1 MTNLLKKL
9 PFYDSRWFEFLFFLV
24 KNFIEDKCQ
33 QKAASLTYTTL
44 LSIVPILTVMLVMLS
59 SIPALSEV
67 REQIY
72 NMVYSNLMPSSSFQV
87 SQYINSFAEKSSNLT
102 AIGVLILFVTTI
114 MTLTT
119 IETAFN
125 EIWRV
130 EDRSGG
136 LKSVI
141 RYWTIITLGPLVLGT
156 AFIVSSTVQSLS
168 FLNQQFMGYGIDW
181 SFWVQLVSF
190 LITIAGF
197 VGMYWFIPKAN
208 VPIKHAAIA
217 GGIVAILFEGLK
229 QVFGT
234 AMTNFTSYEAVYG
247 AFAALPVFLLW
258 IHLSWNIILLGVEIS
273 YTLTVFDS
281 DEVNPRHPFFSLLD
295 MLNLVFKNHQ
305 VGKSTPEKQLRNI
318 LGRKELPKWYQ
329 YINLLKDNDL
339 IANTDKGDYLLKKDL
354 SQISLWQL
362 YQNLPYALPIK
373 GEIAKMQPFDHD
385 SWLGLIANRFQHSQQ
400 LVKEQMNISLLSL
413 FENSQ
418 MRESAQ
424 DNLIDDADDVDDIN
438 NLDKNDKKTDKIDES
453 RVRHSFAHQSA
464 HHTTHQEHST
474 HQAHTHP
481 ANDHSTHQK
490 TNHHAHAIDVKNGDA
505 QNGDVQNSHIRN
517 GYSDTFE
524 ANPENIRANI
534 DASNAKTTMM
544 GQLIERM
551 KAGVKSI
558 SKRKSADSADKN
570 TAIITDSNKPSA
582 DEQRSE

>member
-305 VGKSTPEKQLRNI
+305 VGKTTPEKQLRNI

-400 LVKEQMNISLLSL
+400 LVEEQMNISLLSL

-424 DNLIDDADDVDDIN
+424 DNLDDDLDDD
-438 NLDKNDKKTDKIDES
+438 NLDNDNLDEP
-453 RVRHSFAHQSA
+453 RVSHTLAHQSA
-464 HHTTHQEHST
+464 HHLT
-474 HQAHTHP
+474 HQAHPHP
-481 ANDHSTHQK
+481 ANDHSTSQK
-490 TNHHAHAIDVKNGDA
+490 TNHHAHATDVRNGDT
-505 QNGDVQNSHIRN
+505 QNVHIRN

-524 ANPENIRANI
+524 ANPENIGISNI
-534 DASNAKTTMM
+534 DKSSAKTTMM

-570 TAIITDSNKPSA
+570 TAIITESDKPSA

>member
-67 REQIY
+67 REQIN

-385 SWLGLIANRFQHSQQ
+385 SWLGLIANRFQHSQR

-424 DNLIDDADDVDDIN
+424 DNLDDDLDDD
-438 NLDKNDKKTDKIDES
+438 NLDNDNLDEP
-453 RVRHSFAHQSA
+453 RVSHTLAHQSA
-464 HHTTHQEHST
+464 HHLT

-481 ANDHSTHQK
+481 ANDHATSQK
-490 TNHHAHAIDVKNGDA
+490 TNHHAHATDVRNGDA
-505 QNGDVQNSHIRN
+505 QNGDAQNVHIRN

-524 ANPENIRANI
+524 ANPENIGISNI
-534 DASNAKTTMM
+534 DKSSAKTTMM

-570 TAIITDSNKPSA
+570 TAIITDSDKPSA
-582 DEQRSE
+582 D

>member
-258 IHLSWNIILLGVEIS
+258 IHLSWNVILLGVEIS

-385 SWLGLIANRFQHSQQ
+385 SWLGLIANRFQHSQR

-424 DNLIDDADDVDDIN
+424 DNLNDD
-438 NLDKNDKKTDKIDES
+438 NLDNDKIDEP
-453 RVRHSFAHQSA
+453 RVRHSLAHQSA
-464 HHTTHQEHST
+464 HHLT

-481 ANDHSTHQK
+481 ANDHATSQK
-490 TNHHAHAIDVKNGDA
+490 TNHHTHATDVRNGDA
-505 QNGDVQNSHIRN
+505 QNGDAQNVHIRN

-524 ANPENIRANI
+524 ANPENIGISNI
-534 DASNAKTTMM
+534 DKSSAKTTMM

-558 SKRKSADSADKN
+558 SKRKSADKN
-570 TAIITDSNKPSA
+570 TAIITDSNKPPT
-582 DEQRSE
+582 D

>member
-258 IHLSWNIILLGVEIS
+258 IHLSWNVILLGVEIS

-385 SWLGLIANRFQHSQQ
+385 SWLGLIANRFQHSQR

-424 DNLIDDADDVDDIN
+424 DNLDDDLDDD
-438 NLDKNDKKTDKIDES
+438 NLDNDNLDEP
-453 RVRHSFAHQSA
+453 RVSHTLAHQSA
-464 HHTTHQEHST
+464 HHLT

-481 ANDHSTHQK
+481 ANDHATSQK
-490 TNHHAHAIDVKNGDA
+490 TNHHAHATDVRNGDA
-505 QNGDVQNSHIRN
+505 QNGDAQNVHIRN

-524 ANPENIRANI
+524 ANPENIGISNI
-534 DASNAKTTMM
+534 DKSSAKTTMM

-570 TAIITDSNKPSA
+570 TAIITDSDKPSA
-582 DEQRSE
+582 D

>member
-385 SWLGLIANRFQHSQQ
+385 SWLGLIANRFQHSQR

-424 DNLIDDADDVDDIN
+424 DNLNDD
-438 NLDKNDKKTDKIDES
+438 NLDNDKIDEP
-453 RVRHSFAHQSA
+453 RVRHSLAHQSA
-464 HHTTHQEHST
+464 HHLT

-481 ANDHSTHQK
+481 ANDHATSQK
-490 TNHHAHAIDVKNGDA
+490 TNHHTHATDVRNGDA
-505 QNGDVQNSHIRN
+505 QNVHIRN

-524 ANPENIRANI
+524 ANPENIGISNI
-534 DASNAKTTMM
+534 DKSNAKTTMM

-570 TAIITDSNKPSA
+570 TAIITDSDKPPT
-582 DEQRSE
+582 D